1 MNTQIEASPRRLSH
15 RLGIILAAVYF
26 LLAAVVFA
34 LIASQPPDDGL
45 EWLPTVWL
53 SMPWFKLGDRFLI
66 PGILINTVLLYFFG
80 VAIQLAYREFR
91 ASAKS
96 TDPPTKEIRD

>member
-1 MNTQIEASPRRLSH
+1 MNTQIESTPQRLFH
-15 RLGIILAAVYF
+15 RLGVILAAVYF

-45 EWLPTVWL
+45 EWLPMVWL
-53 SMPWFKLGDRFLI
+53 SMPWFKLGQSFLI
-66 PGILINTVLLYFFG
+66 PGILINTVLLYLFG
-80 VAIQLAYREFR
+80 VAIQLAYRELR

-96 TDPPTKEIRD
+96 KGLGD